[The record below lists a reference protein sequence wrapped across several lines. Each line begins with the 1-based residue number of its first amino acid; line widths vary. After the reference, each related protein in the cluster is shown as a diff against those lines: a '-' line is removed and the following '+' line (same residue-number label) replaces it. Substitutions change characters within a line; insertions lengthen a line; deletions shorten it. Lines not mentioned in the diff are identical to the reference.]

1 MLCTV
6 PSPAACDTVV
16 GLALV
21 VGLAPVEEEDAG
33 PGEALVPVGDVG
45 PGEEEGAGP
54 GVVEALATLFHPV
67 DPLLVG
73 LTRVMSTTRTERTP
87 PAT

>member
-1 MLCTV
+1 MLCMA
-6 PSPAACDTVV
+6 PSPAACDTAV

-21 VGLAPVEEEDAG
+21 VGLAHVEEDAG

-54 GVVEALATLFHPV
+54 GVVEALATLSHPV
-67 DPLLVG
+67 DPLVG
-73 LTRVMSTTRTERTP
+73 LTRAMSITRTERTP